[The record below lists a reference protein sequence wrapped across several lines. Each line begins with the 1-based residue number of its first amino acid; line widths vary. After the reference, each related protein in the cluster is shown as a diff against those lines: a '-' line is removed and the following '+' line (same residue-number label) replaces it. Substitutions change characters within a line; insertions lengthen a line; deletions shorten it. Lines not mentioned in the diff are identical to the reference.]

1 MIAALDAAALDAAAL
16 DAAALDAAALPTNL
30 PAGVPPLLH
39 VLKQVPDF
47 RSKQGKRYPLEAILA
62 LGIAATLCGYNSY
75 GAMAEWGKNDGGE
88 LAQALGFANGKTP
101 SVGTLFTVFVHGLLP
116 GRQAGTGNRAQ
127 CLERAGA

>member
-1 MIAALDAAALDAAAL
+1 MISALDAAALDAAALDAAALDAAALDAAAL

-62 LGIAATLCGYNSY
+62 LGIAATLC
-75 GAMAEWGKNDGGE
+75 ALLTQKDIARQIVLKGGTSSD
-88 LAQALGFANGKTP
+88 A
-101 SVGTLFTVFVHGLLP
+101 
-116 GRQAGTGNRAQ
+116 RA
-127 CLERAGA
+127 RS